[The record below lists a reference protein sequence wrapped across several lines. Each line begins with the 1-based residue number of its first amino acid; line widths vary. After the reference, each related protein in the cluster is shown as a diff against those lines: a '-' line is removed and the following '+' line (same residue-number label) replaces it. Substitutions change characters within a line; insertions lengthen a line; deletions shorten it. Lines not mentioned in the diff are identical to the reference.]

1 MTLGEH
7 PQELFTRVGGSPFLH
22 GSHLT
27 QAGNT
32 PFLGCAFLGR
42 GQVHSSYPSSQPPA
56 SLLPTAST
64 VGGPLCCS
72 SEEKLKPLAWSAG
85 PAGSEASLSACLPP
99 SDTLLPLRHS
109 ASPAP
114 LPEAQE
120 PHASPPGRESLQTPS
135 RERPPPVICSP
146 SQWLLRC
153 GCGMS
158 VSGPL
163 L

>member
-32 PFLGCAFLGR
+32 PFLGR
-42 GQVHSSYPSSQPPA
+42 GQVHPSYPSSQPPA

-72 SEEKLKPLAWSAG
+72 SEEKLKPLAWSPG
-85 PAGSEASLSACLPP
+85 PAGSGA
-99 SDTLLPLRHS
+99 
-109 ASPAP
+109 
-114 LPEAQE
+114 
-120 PHASPPGRESLQTPS
+120 
-135 RERPPPVICSP
+135 
-146 SQWLLRC
+146 
-153 GCGMS
+153 
-158 VSGPL
+158 
-163 L
+163 